1 MSLPKSIQSMRLP
14 VVLLVAAIL
23 LSLLWLLAHRHGDRP
38 RQHIT
43 IAGHYSNELRDR
55 DDSTFTNAFDAYF
68 VAQICGEQWQIDVS
82 RSRDIFAG
90 TEDYPERI
98 KFATNQWERIS
109 FDGTNTYYTSTYPD
123 HFNVAM
129 TGPHDLFTDIFAAAG
144 LSGGGQSRLGL
155 CSPWLAYGLEPQR
168 ISRIPGH
175 TIALPWF
182 NTWISLQGFG
192 YRWEV
197 QPANGTGFAQAIKMV
212 RDRKLDLAEEN
223 EFLRPEH
230 RYPMEPEIK
239 KMELSTLNLR
249 KSVPDGLAVGEYAC
263 QGHLTTN
270 GISVPSDAVL
280 TQYYCFTSK
289 RITNRQAIFRTTLQA
304 EWVKVEPY
312 TSLTFHAPA
321 GADVRVLD
329 YRYRLEYSH
338 IAKNFADYTITDGS
352 DYKGTNDASLWQ
364 QVNGQ

>member
-1 MSLPKSIQSMRLP
+1 MSQPKSIHSKRLP
-14 VVLLVAAIL
+14 GGLLVAVIL
-23 LSLLWLLAHRHGDRP
+23 LSMLWMLTYRGAGRP

-43 IAGHYSNELRDR
+43 IAGHYSNGIRDR
-55 DDSTFTNAFDAYF
+55 ENNTFTNAFDAYF

-82 RSRDIFAG
+82 RSRDIFEG

-129 TGPHDLFTDIFAAAG
+129 TGPHDLFTDIFATAG
-144 LSGGGQSRLGL
+144 LSDGGQSRLGL
-155 CSPWLAYGLEPQR
+155 YSAWLAYGLEPQK
-168 ISRIPGH
+168 IARIPGH
-175 TIALPWF
+175 TIPLPWRGC
-182 NTWISLQGFG
+182 TVSLEGFG

-197 QPANGTGFAQAIKMV
+197 QPADGAGFAQTIKMV
-212 RDRKLDLAEEN
+212 RDRKLDLAEEA

-230 RYPMEPEIK
+230 RYPTEPETK
-239 KMELSTLNLR
+239 KFEQATLQVR
-249 KSVPDGLAVGEYAC
+249 KSVPDGLAVGEYVC
-263 QGHLTTN
+263 KGHLTTN
-270 GISVPSDAVL
+270 GVSVPTEAM
-280 TQYYCFTSK
+280 FTRYTPSK
-289 RITNRQAIFRTTLQA
+289 GLTNRLAIIRSTLEA

-312 TSLTFHAPA
+312 TNLTFHAPA

-329 YRYRLEYSH
+329 YRYHLVNSQ
-338 IAKNFADYTITDGS
+338 IAKNLADYTITDGS